1 MENALSQLTAGA
13 ANEAKPSWPTDPSG
27 ISVLYAKCCQ
37 NWALLLDKNMP
48 SRMLTELLGSAA
60 ADLALAPELA
70 NDNLC
75 ENIKVLL
82 LRADRVERG
91 CPAISPAAFGS
102 ALQIA
107 KLCLMYA
114 TTRGYMARLLSDHR
128 EEIERGARMY
138 WPVHFEN
145 CIALT
150 KRAEQVNRDYADVW

>member
-13 ANEAKPSWPTDPSG
+13 VPDEAKSWPTDPRG
-27 ISVLYAKCCQ
+27 ISVLYANCCR

-48 SRMLTELLGSAA
+48 SRLLAELLGSAA

-70 NDNLC
+70 NANQCDTM
-75 ENIKVLL
+75 KVLL
-82 LRADRVERG
+82 LRADRVEPG

-114 TTRGYMARLLSDHR
+114 TTRHYMARLLRDHR
-128 EEIERGARMY
+128 DEIERGARMY

-145 CIALT
+145 CISLT